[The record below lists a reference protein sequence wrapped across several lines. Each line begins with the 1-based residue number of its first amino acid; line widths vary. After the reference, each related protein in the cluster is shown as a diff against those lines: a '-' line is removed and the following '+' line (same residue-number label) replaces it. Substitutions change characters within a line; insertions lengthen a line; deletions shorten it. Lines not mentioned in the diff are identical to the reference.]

1 MSTSRTLRQ
10 PWKELREQI
19 KAADKAAKLAYEGDD
34 SMGARPFCVAG
45 DEGNP
50 YPASPS
56 MRINGGW
63 DRPLIAA
70 HKVRTRAEKTG

>member
-19 KAADKAAKLAYEGDD
+19 KAADKAAKLAYDGED
-34 SMGARPFCVAG
+34 SIGARPFCVASS
-45 DEGNP
+45 EGNP

-63 DRPLIAA
+63 DRPLIDA
-70 HKVRTRAEKTG
+70 HKVRTRAGKTG